1 MMAEYIGVIKHPR
14 DFFIKSHLHNWG
26 RYYIFASAVQVL
38 LTIVHIVFVNAATLH
53 LLSQTEMI
61 TDFFIVGFATCMRNL
76 ISWIAVAIIMRNIST
91 LFGNRV
97 IRFTTIIYVISLCQ
111 ITTIIEMV
119 LSTTIRMVLWYN
131 SVTVSFD
138 TFQMVS
144 AAIFFP
150 DSDPFFRFCMSSL
163 TIFSVWHIILVSIGL
178 SVYSTL
184 TILRSSAITI
194 VSFFFGIVVKITL
207 HAAIVSLPYA
217 LYS

>member
-1 MMAEYIGVIKHPR
+1 MMAEYIGILKHPL
-14 DFFIKSHLHNWG
+14 DFFIRSYLHNWG
-26 RYYIFASAVQVL
+26 RYYIFASAVQVFL
-38 LTIVHIVFVNAATLH
+38 SVLHIVFMNAETLH

-61 TDFFIVGFATCMRNL
+61 TDFFILSFATCMRNL
-76 ISWIAVAIIMRNIST
+76 ISWIAVAIIIRNLST
-91 LFGNRV
+91 LFGNRE
-97 IRFTTIIYVISLCQ
+97 ISFTTIIYVISLCHV
-111 ITTIIEMV
+111 TTIIEMV

-150 DSDPFFRFCMSSL
+150 DSDPFFRYFMSSL

-207 HAAIVSLPYA
+207 HATIVSLPYA
-217 LYS
+217 LHS